1 MSTRVSVVSE
11 HLAQLL
17 ESLTVL
23 WKKNAFI
30 CKKGDFPRKCLLTN
44 NADLFFI
51 FPSADKRGRNFRGT
65 NMEVPFSRL
74 GHRAGCLSWSLRR
87 LKLIIKCLFIFWYF
101 YSEIYKASE
110 ILVCYNLSFGECI
123 LLDLLPS
130 IKIAVEATP
139 EHSYPLYQLLSRRSV
154 HVCQDFFET
163 IETHAL
169 ISFCCKNKF
178 ILFIM
183 LFWLL
188 QVLCG

>member
-1 MSTRVSVVSE
+1 MHLSARRGTFWGSVCWQIMLIYFLFFLQQIKE
-11 HLAQLL
+11 GGTLGEPIWRCPL
-17 ESLTVL
+17 
-23 WKKNAFI
+23 
-30 CKKGDFPRKCLLTN
+30 
-44 NADLFFI
+44 ADL
-51 FPSADKRGRNFRGT
+51 AT
-65 NMEVPFSRL
+65 
-74 GHRAGCLSWSLRR
+74 GCLSWSLRR
-87 LKLIIKCLFIFWYF
+87 LKFIIKCLFIFWYF

>member
-1 MSTRVSVVSE
+1 MRVSVVSE
-11 HLAQLL
+11 RLAQFL

-87 LKLIIKCLFIFWYF
+87 LKNACLYFDIFY
-101 YSEIYKASE
+101 SE